1 MKDKK
6 DLKVVIAPDSFKGS
20 LTSLEAA
27 NAIKKGFELEGVSN
41 CICIPMADGGEGTVD
56 AMISATGGKLVKCK
70 ATDPMGTT
78 IDAFYGILGDGKT
91 AVIEMAAASGLP
103 LVKTA
108 DRNPMLASTFGTGE
122 LMLDAVNNG
131 CSKLIIGIGGSAT
144 NDGGTGM
151 AKALGIQFLDI
162 NNNELHEGGGALIDL
177 YKINT
182 THFDKRFYDIE
193 IQVACDVD
201 NPLCGESGASYVYG
215 PQKGATQ
222 KMVTQLDRSLRNL
235 AYVLK
240 KDMNKDILDLP
251 GAGAAG
257 GLGGGLFAFV
267 DAKLLKGIH
276 IMMEAANI
284 DEQIKNA
291 DLVITGEGQTDYQ
304 TAFGKVPAGIA
315 EITSKYKKPLI
326 CISGS
331 LGKDYEKLY
340 DIGITSIF
348 SICNK
353 PMNLKY
359 AIENAEELIT
369 NLSQSIARLVARQ
382 D

>member
-359 AIENAEELIT
+359 AIEMQK
-369 NLSQSIARLVARQ
+369 S
-382 D
+382 